1 MGAALR
7 LYEATRA
14 GERARSGETG
24 DLRGFLPLT
33 GTSCCFGGWSGLKR
47 KKRVKFGYIEKKP
60 YLCTVLVAE
69 RLRRDNPAIAPRRR
83 LIRGELAVSGAPLAA
98 GVFVY

>member
-1 MGAALR
+1 MRPIRGDTSR
-7 LYEATRA
+7 
-14 GERARSGETG
+14 RAREEQRNG
-24 DLRGFLPLT
+24 RFA
-33 GTSCCFGGWSGLKR
+33 GLSTFDWYKLLFWR
-47 KKRVKFGYIEKKP
+47 MERLKTKKRVKFGYIEKKP

-69 RLRRDNPAIAPRRR
+69 RLRSDNPAIAPRRR

>member
-7 LYEATRA
+7 LYEAIQA
-14 GERARSGETG
+14 GGRTRSGETG

-33 GTSCCFGGWSGLKR
+33 GISYYPGGLIGLKR

-69 RLRRDNPAIAPRRR
+69 RLRSDNPAIAPRRR

-98 GVFVY
+98 GAFVY

>member
-1 MGAALR
+1 MRPIRGDTSR
-7 LYEATRA
+7 
-14 GERARSGETG
+14 RAREEQRNGRFAWLSTFDWYKLLFWWLE
-24 DLRGFLPLT
+24 R
-33 GTSCCFGGWSGLKR
+33 LKT

-69 RLRRDNPAIAPRRR
+69 RLRSDNPAIAPRRR

-98 GVFVY
+98 GAFVY

>member
-7 LYEATRA
+7 LYEATQAGGRA
-14 GERARSGETG
+14 MRGETG
-24 DLRGFLPLT
+24 NLRGFLSLT
-33 GTSCCFGGWSGLKR
+33 DTSYHTGGWSVLKR
-47 KKRVKFGYIEKKP
+47 KNSVKFGYIEKKP

-69 RLRRDNPAIAPRRR
+69 RLRSDNPAIAPRRR

-98 GVFVY
+98 GAFVY

>member
-1 MGAALR
+1 M
-7 LYEATRA
+7 
-14 GERARSGETG
+14 G

-33 GTSCCFGGWSGLKR
+33 GTSYHPGGYRVLKR
-47 KKRVKFGYIEKKP
+47 KMRVKFGYIEKKP

-69 RLRRDNPAIAPRRR
+69 RLRSDNPVVALRRR

-98 GVFVY
+98 GAFVY